1 MIIRGKMDTIRDVL
15 KDSKLA
21 FYDVKTNLQQ
31 SKSHDKDVL
40 HDIQVI
46 LPNLLVTVQH
56 TYAYDIL
63 AINIRFQGTYNLNIS
78 ESLAKLLAQDFIVI
92 QPPRLNVVDMD
103 GTRVAKDID
112 MLVKIETKYKCLL
125 FMMLLYKFPNCEDDN
140 NIL

>member
-1 MIIRGKMDTIRDVL
+1 MDTIRDVL
-15 KDSKLA
+15 KDCKLA
-21 FYDVKTNLQQ
+21 YYDVKTNLKL
-31 SKSHDKDVL
+31 SKS

-78 ESLAKLLAQDFIVI
+78 ESLAKLLAHDFIVI
-92 QPPRLNVVDMD
+92 QPPQLNVVDMNE
-103 GTRVAKDID
+103 TRIAKDID

>member
-1 MIIRGKMDTIRDVL
+1 MIIRGQMDIIRDVL
-15 KDSKLA
+15 KDCKLA
-21 FYDVKTNLQQ
+21 YYDVKTNLQQ
-31 SKSHDKDVL
+31 SKDVL

-78 ESLAKLLAQDFIVI
+78 ESLAKLLAHDFIVI
-92 QPPRLNVVDMD
+92 QPPQLNVVDMNE
-103 GTRVAKDID
+103 TRIAKDID